1 MFTGEHSCQSVISIK
16 LQSKFIEI
24 GIRHGCSPVNMLHI
38 FRKPFPR
45 NTPGWLVLTF
55 SILVLHETKE
65 NINLQPVQLTAALAG
80 KIFTK
85 GSVNGHG
92 NSEIV
97 TVLLLS
103 VPKIFTQK
111 QFFNKHF
118 P

>member
-24 GIRHGCSPVNMLHI
+24 AIRHGCSPVNMLHI

-85 GSVNGHG
+85 GSMNGHG

-103 VPKIFTQK
+103 VSKIFTQK